1 MKIFDKLFK
10 RNKVKPMSWSDITL
24 EKFYEI
30 QDILTCIDEYTQANL
45 IQSIY
50 GVDVSDMPITEVNKY
65 DLSFIN
71 NEIDKE
77 NIKLK
82 DTYILNGRRYS
93 SNINLTVIRTSQ
105 FNDFTT
111 YAREDSNNY
120 EKLLS
125 VFIIPEG
132 HNYNDGYSMKE
143 VQDDIRKLPITV
155 VMSIAFFMIKQL
167 QTFAIIFQSYL
178 AEATKKMAIP
188 ENKKKQIISEID
200 KTISSVYSLF

>member
-10 RNKVKPMSWSDITL
+10 RNNVKPMSWSDITL

-50 GVDVSDMPITEVNKY
+50 GVDASDMPITEINKY

-71 NEIDKE
+71 KEIDKE

-82 DTYILNGRRYS
+82 DTYTLNGRRYS

-132 HNYNDGYSMKE
+132 HNYNDGYNMRE

-155 VMSIAFFMIKQL
+155 VMSMAFFMIKQL

-178 AEATKKMAIP
+178 AEATKKMDIQ
-188 ENKKKQIISEID
+188 ENKKKQILSEID